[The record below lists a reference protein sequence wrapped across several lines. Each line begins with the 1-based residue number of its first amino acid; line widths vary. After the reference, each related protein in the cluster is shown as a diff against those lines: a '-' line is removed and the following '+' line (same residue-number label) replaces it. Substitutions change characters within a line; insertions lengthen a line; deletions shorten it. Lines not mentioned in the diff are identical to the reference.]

1 MKKRLKLNIAF
12 RGYPVGTV
20 IGVDVNSDGMPVDPF
35 WRRRVVDAEIDKCV
49 EFVDD
54 VKPEKPAKP
63 AKSAKPEN
71 KEE

>member
-20 IGVDVNSDGMPVDPF
+20 ISVEVNSGGMPVDPF
-35 WRRRVVDAEIDKCV
+35 WRRRVTDAEIDNCV

-54 VKPEKPAKP
+54 TKPEKPAKP
-63 AKSAKPEN
+63 AKSKPEN